1 MSIYRTSIVGAVVL
15 MSLTSAARA
24 DEPLVTR
31 LTKTHFSK
39 FFLRYSPS
47 GSHIAY
53 SRHYANRRAAN
64 QILVGLHL
72 VKADGSDDRRLL
84 AEFDREVQI
93 QEHPSWSPD
102 GKRLVISGGG
112 NDIDITDHCVLR
124 RVAGVVASARD
135 DQPLAVRRP

>member
-1 MSIYRTSIVGAVVL
+1 LLLSFCLLSIV
-15 MSLTSAARA
+15 RA
-24 DEPLVTR
+24 DEPVTR

-47 GSHIAY
+47 GSHIVY

-72 VKADGSDDRRLL
+72 VKADGTDDRRLL

-102 GKRLVISGGG
+102 GKRLVAVNTVEQLFVVDADGKNRAQILQVDGSYCHQPEWSPDGGW
-112 NDIDITDHCVLR
+112 I
-124 RVAGVVASARD
+124 AFA
-135 DQPLAVRRP
+135 